1 MEKLISINNLS
12 KENILHNISFNV
24 FKNEKVAI
32 VGPNGAG
39 KSTLLKLLVG
49 LSVPS
54 NGKIIGNCK
63 KAMVF
68 QNNLLDKRLSVKQN
82 LYIRLEKKN
91 LIQAESLLNQFG
103 ITNLNTKYGNLSGGQ
118 KRIVNLV
125 RSLATCPELLILDEL
140 SAGMD
145 PKIRSSVWNFLYKLH
160 HHSEMSIIYTT
171 HILNELSYADTI
183 LFINKGKIRYYG
195 NANKFTKKLPSYKLT
210 VDNKHYY
217 FESSETA
224 LNYINSNSLKRTPL
238 EIRKVS
244 YDDLFKY
251 MEDQYDD

>member
-91 LIQAESLLNQFG
+91 
-103 ITNLNTKYGNLSGGQ
+103 
-118 KRIVNLV
+118 
-125 RSLATCPELLILDEL
+125 
-140 SAGMD
+140 
-145 PKIRSSVWNFLYKLH
+145 PKFQ
-160 HHSEMSIIYTT
+160 E
-171 HILNELSYADTI
+171 
-183 LFINKGKIRYYG
+183 
-195 NANKFTKKLPSYKLT
+195 
-210 VDNKHYY
+210 
-217 FESSETA
+217 
-224 LNYINSNSLKRTPL
+224 
-238 EIRKVS
+238 
-244 YDDLFKY
+244 
-251 MEDQYDD
+251 